1 MYFVALLIE
10 KRGVVGDEL
19 GLTELSPGKSRNRT
33 NKVLL
38 HLSGNGVN
46 QELWQS
52 LDATCRGTA
61 G

>member
-1 MYFVALLIE
+1 MKWLRSGQVAWSE
-10 KRGVVGDEL
+10 F
-19 GLTELSPGKSRNRT
+19 
-33 NKVLL
+33 